1 MIAKSTVDIS
11 YTTTSTTS
19 SSSSNS
25 TTSDTSTASATTSSG
40 GRSIVYTK
48 LPVNHLNVTVK
59 FYL

>member
-1 MIAKSTVDIS
+1 MIAKSTVDIL
-11 YTTTSTTS
+11 YTTTSTTTT
-19 SSSSNS
+19 SSNS
-25 TTSDTSTASATTSSG
+25 TTSDTSTATSSSG